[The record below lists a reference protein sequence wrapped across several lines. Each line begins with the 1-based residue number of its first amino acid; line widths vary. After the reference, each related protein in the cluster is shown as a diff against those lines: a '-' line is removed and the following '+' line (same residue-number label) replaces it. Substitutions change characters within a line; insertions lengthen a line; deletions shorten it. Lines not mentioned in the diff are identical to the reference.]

1 MLAAESQETS
11 AMEQRQRTGGRQ
23 GYAAGWKA
31 RGSQVSA
38 VTIEGMDPDD
48 APLIRSIADGDEAA
62 FDRIFALHSKK
73 VFHIAYR
80 LLGNRDEAEDA
91 VQEVFLTVFQKANT
105 FRGQAQFSTWLYR
118 LAVNAALSRLRRE
131 KRRKEISYEEFLPQF
146 QTDGHHKTR
155 PVVDWSS
162 EVDHRSGN
170 EELKQLLRNAFDQ
183 LKPMDKAVV
192 VLSDVEGFSDQDI
205 ARSLKLTVSAVKTRL
220 HRARL
225 FLRGRLAVHL
235 GYSAA

>member
-1 MLAAESQETS
+1 
-11 AMEQRQRTGGRQ
+11 MEQRQRTEGRQ

-31 RGSQVSA
+31 RGPQVSGVA
-38 VTIEGMDPDD
+38 SGGSSEMTDPEE

-73 VFHIAYR
+73 VFQIAYK

-118 LAVNAALSRLRRE
+118 LSVNAALSRLRRQ

-155 PVVDWSS
+155 PVVDWSP

-170 EELKQLLRNAFDQ
+170 ELKQLLRNAFDQ

-225 FLRGRLAVHL
+225 FLRGRLAIHL
-235 GYSAA
+235 GYSTA